1 MEKSISQE
9 ERIRRAEE
17 IYSRRRYN
25 NRYGESL
32 YRSGETRN
40 RYQPQETRK
49 IKGKMINKMIIQMI
63 VCVIIY
69 TCIYMLQYSNYLF
82 SKDMVDKT
90 KEVLSYDISIENLY
104 NKSNEFFS
112 ELQKK
117 FNLVVNNEQNDNV
130 NEKVQNENTEEAN
143 IENTNT
149 NTENGEVNNENSDNV
164 ENSEISQDTNNEAN
178 QNSEQL
184 AVGGADETQPEE
196 EKSQEEQDIDYVK
209 QNVSIIWP
217 IKGVI
222 TSRFGNR
229 TPTEIVTA
237 NHKGLDIAG
246 NTGDNIVSA
255 MDGTVVQYSE
265 EGDYGKHLRIQNGE
279 VLTLYAH
286 CSELLVQEG
295 STVKQGDVIMA
306 VGSTGNSTGPHLH
319 FEVRKFGIAVD
330 PIPYLQ
336 GDGLQDENNNTIA
349 NVIGNT
355 ENVT

>member
-184 AVGGADETQPEE
+184 AVGGADEAQPEE

-229 TPTEIVTA
+229 TPTEI
-237 NHKGLDIAG
+237 GL
-246 NTGDNIVSA
+246 
-255 MDGTVVQYSE
+255 
-265 EGDYGKHLRIQNGE
+265 
-279 VLTLYAH
+279 
-286 CSELLVQEG
+286 
-295 STVKQGDVIMA
+295 
-306 VGSTGNSTGPHLH
+306 
-319 FEVRKFGIAVD
+319 
-330 PIPYLQ
+330 
-336 GDGLQDENNNTIA
+336 
-349 NVIGNT
+349 
-355 ENVT
+355 

>member
-237 NHKGLDIAG
+237 NHKGLDIEG

-295 STVKQGDVIMA
+295 STVKQGDVIA
-306 VGSTGNSTGPHLH
+306 KVGATGRATGPHLH
-319 FEVRKFGIAVD
+319 FEIRRDDRFINPELILGS
-330 PIPYLQ
+330 L
-336 GDGLQDENNNTIA
+336 
-349 NVIGNT
+349 
-355 ENVT
+355 

>member
-104 NKSNEFFS
+104 NKSNEFFLN
-112 ELQKK
+112 LQKK
-117 FNLVVNNEQNDNV
+117 FNWGVNNEQNDNV
-130 NEKVQNENTEEAN
+130 NEEAQDQNTEETN
-143 IENTNT
+143 IENSNAESSKNT
-149 NTENGEVNNENSDNV
+149 SEANNDNV
-164 ENSEISQDTNNEAN
+164 DNSEISQNDASTEVTNNDTT
-178 QNSEQL
+178 QL
-184 AVGGADETQPEE
+184 AVGGADETQQEE
-196 EKSQEEQDIDYVK
+196 AKSQEEQDIEYVK

-246 NTGDNIVSA
+246 NMGDNIVSA

-265 EGDYGKHLRIQNGE
+265 EGDYGKHLRIQSGE

-295 STVKQGDVIMA
+295 STVKQGDVIA
-306 VGSTGNSTGPHLH
+306 KVGATGRATGPHLH
-319 FEVRKFGIAVD
+319 FEIIKDDEYLD
-330 PIPYLQ
+330 PQLM
-336 GDGLQDENNNTIA
+336 LN
-349 NVIGNT
+349 
-355 ENVT
+355 

>member
-25 NRYGESL
+25 NRNGESL

-49 IKGKMINKMIIQMI
+49 IKGKMIDKMIIQMI
-63 VCVIIY
+63 ICVIIY

-112 ELQKK
+112 NLQKK
-117 FNLVVNNEQNDNV
+117 FNWGVNNEQNDNV
-130 NEKVQNENTEEAN
+130 NEEVQNENTEEAN
-143 IENTNT
+143 TENTNT
-149 NTENGEVNNENSDNV
+149 NTENGEANNENSENV
-164 ENSEISQDTNNEAN
+164 ENSEISQDTDNDTN

-184 AVGGADETQPEE
+184 AVGGADETQQPEE
-196 EKSQEEQDIDYVK
+196 EKSQEEQDVDYVK

-217 IKGVI
+217 IKGII

-246 NTGDNIVSA
+246 NMGDNIVSA
-255 MDGTVVQYSE
+255 MEGTVVQYSE

-295 STVKQGDVIMA
+295 STVKQGDVIA
-306 VGSTGNSTGPHLH
+306 KVGATGRATGPHLH
-319 FEVRKFGIAVD
+319 FEIRRNDRFINPELILGS
-330 PIPYLQ
+330 L
-336 GDGLQDENNNTIA
+336 
-349 NVIGNT
+349 
-355 ENVT
+355 

>member
-40 RYQPQETRK
+40 RYQPQETRN

-104 NKSNEFFS
+104 NKSNEFFLN
-112 ELQKK
+112 LQKK
-117 FNLVVNNEQNDNV
+117 FNWGVNNEQNDNV
-130 NEKVQNENTEEAN
+130 NEEAQDQNTEETN
-143 IENTNT
+143 IENSNA
-149 NTENGEVNNENSDNV
+149 ESSEANNENVD
-164 ENSEISQDTNNEAN
+164 NSEISQNDASTEVTNNDTT
-178 QNSEQL
+178 QL
-184 AVGGADETQPEE
+184 AVGGADETQQEE
-196 EKSQEEQDIDYVK
+196 EKSQEEQDIEYVK

-246 NTGDNIVSA
+246 NMGDNIVSA

-265 EGDYGKHLRIQNGE
+265 EGDYGKHLRIQSGE

-295 STVKQGDVIMA
+295 STVKQGDVIA
-306 VGSTGNSTGPHLH
+306 KVGATGRATGPHLH
-319 FEVRKFGIAVD
+319 FEIRRDDRFINPELILGS
-330 PIPYLQ
+330 L
-336 GDGLQDENNNTIA
+336 
-349 NVIGNT
+349 
-355 ENVT
+355 

>member
-49 IKGKMINKMIIQMI
+49 IKGKIINKMIIQMI

-104 NKSNEFFS
+104 NKSNEFFLN
-112 ELQKK
+112 LQKK
-117 FNLVVNNEQNDNV
+117 FNWGVNNEQNDNV
-130 NEKVQNENTEEAN
+130 NEEAQDQNTEETN
-143 IENTNT
+143 IENSNAESSENT
-149 NTENGEVNNENSDNV
+149 SEANNENVD
-164 ENSEISQDTNNEAN
+164 NSEISQNDASTEVTNNDTT
-178 QNSEQL
+178 QL
-184 AVGGADETQPEE
+184 AVGGADETQQEE
-196 EKSQEEQDIDYVK
+196 EKSQEEQDIEYVK

-246 NTGDNIVSA
+246 NMGDNIVSA

-265 EGDYGKHLRIQNGE
+265 EGDYGKHLRIQSGE

-295 STVKQGDVIMA
+295 STVKQGDVIA
-306 VGSTGNSTGPHLH
+306 KVGATGRATGPHLH
-319 FEVRKFGIAVD
+319 FEIRRDDRFINPELILGS
-330 PIPYLQ
+330 L
-336 GDGLQDENNNTIA
+336 
-349 NVIGNT
+349 
-355 ENVT
+355 

>member
-104 NKSNEFFS
+104 NKSNEFFLN
-112 ELQKK
+112 LQKK
-117 FNLVVNNEQNDNV
+117 INWGVNNEQNDNV
-130 NEKVQNENTEEAN
+130 NEEAQDQNTEETN
-143 IENTNT
+143 IENSNA
-149 NTENGEVNNENSDNV
+149 ESSEANNENVD
-164 ENSEISQDTNNEAN
+164 NSEISQNDASTEVTNNDTT
-178 QNSEQL
+178 QL
-184 AVGGADETQPEE
+184 AVGGADETQQEE
-196 EKSQEEQDIDYVK
+196 AKSQEEQDIEYVK

-246 NTGDNIVSA
+246 NMGDNIVSA

-265 EGDYGKHLRIQNGE
+265 EGDYGKHLRIQSGE

-295 STVKQGDVIMA
+295 STVKQGDVIA
-306 VGSTGNSTGPHLH
+306 KVGATGRATGPHLH
-319 FEVRKFGIAVD
+319 FEIRRDDRFINPELILGS
-330 PIPYLQ
+330 L
-336 GDGLQDENNNTIA
+336 
-349 NVIGNT
+349 
-355 ENVT
+355 

>member
-104 NKSNEFFS
+104 NKSNEFFLN
-112 ELQKK
+112 LQKK
-117 FNLVVNNEQNDNV
+117 INWGVNNEPNDNV
-130 NEKVQNENTEEAN
+130 NEEAQDQNTEETN
-143 IENTNT
+143 IENSNAESSENT
-149 NTENGEVNNENSDNV
+149 SEANNENVD
-164 ENSEISQDTNNEAN
+164 NSEISQNDASTEVTNNDTT
-178 QNSEQL
+178 QL
-184 AVGGADETQPEE
+184 AVGGADETQQEE
-196 EKSQEEQDIDYVK
+196 EKSQEEQDIEYVK

-246 NTGDNIVSA
+246 NIGDNIVSA
-255 MDGTVVQYSE
+255 MEGTVVQYSE

-295 STVKQGDVIMA
+295 STVKQGDVIA
-306 VGSTGNSTGPHLH
+306 KVGATGRATGPHLH
-319 FEVRKFGIAVD
+319 FEIRRDDRFINPELILGS
-330 PIPYLQ
+330 L
-336 GDGLQDENNNTIA
+336 
-349 NVIGNT
+349 
-355 ENVT
+355 

>member
-82 SKDMVDKT
+82 SKDMVEKT

-112 ELQKK
+112 NLQKK
-117 FNLVVNNEQNDNV
+117 FNWGVNNEQNDNV
-130 NEKVQNENTEEAN
+130 NVEAQDQNTEETN
-143 IENTNT
+143 IENSNAESSENT
-149 NTENGEVNNENSDNV
+149 SENTSEANNENVD
-164 ENSEISQDTNNEAN
+164 NSEISQNDASTEVTNNDTT
-178 QNSEQL
+178 QL
-184 AVGGADETQPEE
+184 AVGGADETQQPEE
-196 EKSQEEQDIDYVK
+196 EKSQEEQDVDYVK

-246 NTGDNIVSA
+246 NMGDNIVSA

-265 EGDYGKHLRIQNGE
+265 EGDYGKHLRIQSGE

-295 STVKQGDVIMA
+295 STVKQGDVIA
-306 VGSTGNSTGPHLH
+306 KVGATGRATGPHLH
-319 FEVRKFGIAVD
+319 FEIRRDDRFINPELILGS
-330 PIPYLQ
+330 L
-336 GDGLQDENNNTIA
+336 
-349 NVIGNT
+349 
-355 ENVT
+355 

>member
-82 SKDMVDKT
+82 SKDMVEKT

-112 ELQKK
+112 NLQKK
-117 FNLVVNNEQNDNV
+117 FNWGVNNEQNDNV
-130 NEKVQNENTEEAN
+130 NVEAQDQNTEETN
-143 IENTNT
+143 IENSNA
-149 NTENGEVNNENSDNV
+149 ESSEANNENVD
-164 ENSEISQDTNNEAN
+164 NSEISQNDASTEVTNNDTT
-178 QNSEQL
+178 QL
-184 AVGGADETQPEE
+184 AVGGVDETQQEE
-196 EKSQEEQDIDYVK
+196 EKSQEEQDIEYVK

-265 EGDYGKHLRIQNGE
+265 EGDYGKHLRIQSGE

-295 STVKQGDVIMA
+295 STVKQGDVIA
-306 VGSTGNSTGPHLH
+306 KVGATGRTTGPHLH
-319 FEVRKFGIAVD
+319 FEIRRDDRFINPELILGS
-330 PIPYLQ
+330 L
-336 GDGLQDENNNTIA
+336 
-349 NVIGNT
+349 
-355 ENVT
+355 

>member
-104 NKSNEFFS
+104 NKSNEFFLN
-112 ELQKK
+112 LQKK
-117 FNLVVNNEQNDNV
+117 INWGVNNEQNDNV
-130 NEKVQNENTEEAN
+130 NEEAQDQNTEETN
-143 IENTNT
+143 IENSNAESSENT
-149 NTENGEVNNENSDNV
+149 SEANNENVD
-164 ENSEISQDTNNEAN
+164 NSEISQNDASTEVTNNDTT
-178 QNSEQL
+178 QL
-184 AVGGADETQPEE
+184 AVGGADETQQEE
-196 EKSQEEQDIDYVK
+196 EKSQEEQDIEYVK

-246 NTGDNIVSA
+246 NMGDNIVSA

-295 STVKQGDVIMA
+295 STVKQGDVIA
-306 VGSTGNSTGPHLH
+306 KVGATGRATGPHLH
-319 FEVRKFGIAVD
+319 FEIRRDDRFINPELILGS
-330 PIPYLQ
+330 L
-336 GDGLQDENNNTIA
+336 
-349 NVIGNT
+349 
-355 ENVT
+355 

>member
-82 SKDMVDKT
+82 SKDMVEKT

-112 ELQKK
+112 NLQKK
-117 FNLVVNNEQNDNV
+117 FNWGVNNEQNDNV
-130 NEKVQNENTEEAN
+130 NVEAQDQNTEETN
-143 IENTNT
+143 IENSNA
-149 NTENGEVNNENSDNV
+149 ESSEANNENVD
-164 ENSEISQDTNNEAN
+164 NSEISQNDASTEVTNNDTT
-178 QNSEQL
+178 QL
-184 AVGGADETQPEE
+184 AVGGVDETQQEE
-196 EKSQEEQDIDYVK
+196 EKSQEEQDIEYVK

-265 EGDYGKHLRIQNGE
+265 EGDYGKHLRIQSGE

-295 STVKQGDVIMA
+295 STVKQGDVIA
-306 VGSTGNSTGPHLH
+306 KVGATGRATGPHLH
-319 FEVRKFGIAVD
+319 FEIRRDDRFINPELILGS
-330 PIPYLQ
+330 L
-336 GDGLQDENNNTIA
+336 
-349 NVIGNT
+349 
-355 ENVT
+355 

>member
-104 NKSNEFFS
+104 NKSNEFFLN
-112 ELQKK
+112 LQKK
-117 FNLVVNNEQNDNV
+117 FNWGVNNEQNDNV
-130 NEKVQNENTEEAN
+130 NEEAQDQNTEETN
-143 IENTNT
+143 IENSNAESSENT
-149 NTENGEVNNENSDNV
+149 SEANNENVD
-164 ENSEISQDTNNEAN
+164 NSEISQNDASTEVKNNDTT
-178 QNSEQL
+178 QL
-184 AVGGADETQPEE
+184 AVGGADETQQEE
-196 EKSQEEQDIDYVK
+196 EKSQEEQDIEYVK

-246 NTGDNIVSA
+246 NMGDNIVSA
-255 MDGTVVQYSE
+255 MEGTVVQYSE

-295 STVKQGDVIMA
+295 STVKQGDVIA
-306 VGSTGNSTGPHLH
+306 KVGATGRATGPHLH
-319 FEVRKFGIAVD
+319 FEIRRDDRFINPELILGS
-330 PIPYLQ
+330 L
-336 GDGLQDENNNTIA
+336 
-349 NVIGNT
+349 
-355 ENVT
+355 

>member
-104 NKSNEFFS
+104 NKSNEFFLN
-112 ELQKK
+112 LQKK
-117 FNLVVNNEQNDNV
+117 FNWGVNNEQNDNV
-130 NEKVQNENTEEAN
+130 NEEAQDQNTEETN
-143 IENTNT
+143 IENSNAESSKNT
-149 NTENGEVNNENSDNV
+149 SEANNENVD
-164 ENSEISQDTNNEAN
+164 NSEISQNDASTEVTNNDTT
-178 QNSEQL
+178 QL
-184 AVGGADETQPEE
+184 AVGGADETQQEE
-196 EKSQEEQDIDYVK
+196 AKSQEEQDIEYVK

-246 NTGDNIVSA
+246 NMGDNIVSA

-265 EGDYGKHLRIQNGE
+265 EGDYGKHLRIQSGE

-295 STVKQGDVIMA
+295 STVKQGDVIA
-306 VGSTGNSTGPHLH
+306 KVGATGRATGPHLH
-319 FEVRKFGIAVD
+319 FEIRRDDRFINPELILGS
-330 PIPYLQ
+330 L
-336 GDGLQDENNNTIA
+336 
-349 NVIGNT
+349 
-355 ENVT
+355 

>member
-9 ERIRRAEE
+9 ERIRRAEK

-104 NKSNEFFS
+104 NKSNEFFLN
-112 ELQKK
+112 LQKK
-117 FNLVVNNEQNDNV
+117 INWGVNNEQNDNV
-130 NEKVQNENTEEAN
+130 NVEAQDQNTEETN
-143 IENTNT
+143 IENSNAESSENT
-149 NTENGEVNNENSDNV
+149 SEANNENVD
-164 ENSEISQDTNNEAN
+164 NSEISQNDASTEVTNNDTT
-178 QNSEQL
+178 QL
-184 AVGGADETQPEE
+184 AVGGADETQQEE
-196 EKSQEEQDIDYVK
+196 EKSQEEQDIEYVK

-246 NTGDNIVSA
+246 NMGDNIVSA

-265 EGDYGKHLRIQNGE
+265 EGDYGKHLRIQSGE

-295 STVKQGDVIMA
+295 STVKQGDVIA
-306 VGSTGNSTGPHLH
+306 KVGATGRATGPHLH
-319 FEVRKFGIAVD
+319 FEIRRDDRFINPELILGS
-330 PIPYLQ
+330 L
-336 GDGLQDENNNTIA
+336 
-349 NVIGNT
+349 
-355 ENVT
+355 

>member
-1 MEKSISQE
+1 MFFYGKIYSQE
-9 ERIRRAEE
+9 ERIRRAEK

-104 NKSNEFFS
+104 NKSNEFFLN
-112 ELQKK
+112 LQKK
-117 FNLVVNNEQNDNV
+117 INWGVNNEQNDNV
-130 NEKVQNENTEEAN
+130 NEEAQDQNTEETN
-143 IENTNT
+143 IENSNA
-149 NTENGEVNNENSDNV
+149 ESSEANNENVD
-164 ENSEISQDTNNEAN
+164 NSEISQNDASTEVTNNDTT
-178 QNSEQL
+178 QL
-184 AVGGADETQPEE
+184 AVGGADETQQEE
-196 EKSQEEQDIDYVK
+196 EKSQEEQDIEYVK

-246 NTGDNIVSA
+246 NMGDNIVSA

-265 EGDYGKHLRIQNGE
+265 EGDYGKHLRIQSGE

-295 STVKQGDVIMA
+295 STVKQGDVIA
-306 VGSTGNSTGPHLH
+306 KVGATGRATGPHLH
-319 FEVRKFGIAVD
+319 FEIRRDDRFINPELILGS
-330 PIPYLQ
+330 L
-336 GDGLQDENNNTIA
+336 
-349 NVIGNT
+349 
-355 ENVT
+355 

>member
-40 RYQPQETRK
+40 RYHPQETRK

-82 SKDMVDKT
+82 SKDMMDKT

-104 NKSNEFFS
+104 NKSNEFFLN
-112 ELQKK
+112 LQKK
-117 FNLVVNNEQNDNV
+117 FNWGVNNEQNDNV
-130 NEKVQNENTEEAN
+130 NEEAQDQNTEETN
-143 IENTNT
+143 IENSNAESSENT
-149 NTENGEVNNENSDNV
+149 SEANNENVD
-164 ENSEISQDTNNEAN
+164 NSEISQNDASTEVTNNDTT
-178 QNSEQL
+178 QL
-184 AVGGADETQPEE
+184 AVGGADETQQEE
-196 EKSQEEQDIDYVK
+196 EKSQEEQDIEYVK

-246 NTGDNIVSA
+246 NMGDNIVSA
-255 MDGTVVQYSE
+255 MEGTVVQYSE

-295 STVKQGDVIMA
+295 NTVKQGDVIA
-306 VGSTGNSTGPHLH
+306 KVGATGRATGPHLH
-319 FEVRKFGIAVD
+319 FEIRRDDRFINPELILGS
-330 PIPYLQ
+330 L
-336 GDGLQDENNNTIA
+336 
-349 NVIGNT
+349 
-355 ENVT
+355 